1 MYKINFI
8 LKDSKL
14 SIPIDKFCNQHND
27 INIFSIIKPKLYEIY
42 GFLLNNKYLY
52 DGFVVQLLDDDIL
65 LCEKKIMPEAN
76 VICHFEGF
84 KPSSNLDVEKIIEDL
99 FDELESYLIEIKN
112 GEISKVTFGND
123 DINLEWFIN
132 NIYRNTDGRYYRK
145 ISTFLK
151 IKIFKRD
158 TKC

>member
-27 INIFSIIKPKLYEIY
+27 IHIFSIIKPKLYEIY